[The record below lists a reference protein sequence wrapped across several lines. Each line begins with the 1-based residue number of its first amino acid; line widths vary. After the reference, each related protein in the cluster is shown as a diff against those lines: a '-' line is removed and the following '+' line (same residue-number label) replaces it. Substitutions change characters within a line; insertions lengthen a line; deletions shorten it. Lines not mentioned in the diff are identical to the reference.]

1 MWVRRPRSFRGPWLK
16 PAATDSGVAGLGRFS
31 SGCSHLLL
39 MHESFTRNNMRVVK
53 ICFVSDHQL
62 AEVGS
67 GTAVMVC
74 CVVISAAAIFPGGLF
89 F

>member
-1 MWVRRPRSFRGPWLK
+1 MWTGRPGSFRGPWLK
-16 PAATDSGVAGLGRFS
+16 PAATDSGAAGLDRFT

-39 MHESFTRNNMRVVK
+39 MHESFTRHNMMEVK

-74 CVVISAAAIFPGGLF
+74 CIVISAATSFSGGLF

>member
-1 MWVRRPRSFRGPWLK
+1 
-16 PAATDSGVAGLGRFS
+16 
-31 SGCSHLLL
+31 
-39 MHESFTRNNMRVVK
+39 VVK
-53 ICFVSDHQL
+53 ISFVSDHQL

-74 CVVISAAAIFPGGLF
+74 CLVISAAAIFSGGLF

>member
-1 MWVRRPRSFRGPWLK
+1 MWAGRPRSFRGPWLK
-16 PAATDSGVAGLGRFS
+16 PAATDRGAAGLDRFT

-74 CVVISAAAIFPGGLF
+74 CIVISVAAIFSGGLF

>member
-1 MWVRRPRSFRGPWLK
+1 MWAGRPGSFRGQWLK
-16 PAATDSGVAGLGRFS
+16 PAATDSGAAGLDRFTS
-31 SGCSHLLL
+31 RCSHLLL
-39 MHESFTRNNMRVVK
+39 MHESFTRHNMRVVK